1 MFAPH
6 AISTEG
12 SEAILEGAALQIIGE
27 NEHWYAVQCQPNRER
42 TAAFHLTNQGFS
54 VFLPLR
60 EKTRRHARRIDTVR
74 VPLFPGY
81 LFVCLDLNRDRWRSV
96 GGTVGVVRLVMHGDR
111 PSPAPRG
118 IVEALV
124 EACDSEQIL
133 HWQRELN
140 AGQEIRVINGPF
152 ADLFGQL
159 QAMTESGRLRVLLNI
174 MGGQTSVLLPIE
186 QVAAA
191 DSLL

>member
-1 MFAPH
+1 MPIGH
-6 AISTEG
+6 AISTEVY
-12 SEAILEGAALQIIGE
+12 EAVFGAAAFRTIDA
-27 NEHWYAVQCQPNRER
+27 NERWYAVQCQPNRER
-42 TAAFHLTNQGFS
+42 TAAFHLANQGFS

-81 LFVCLDLNRDRWRSV
+81 LFVCLDLERARWRSV
-96 GGTVGVVRLVMHGDR
+96 GGTVGVVRLVMHGER
-111 PSPAPRG
+111 PTPAPRG
-118 IVEALV
+118 VVEALI
-124 EACDSEQIL
+124 EACDSEQVI
-133 HWQRELN
+133 HWQHELN

-152 ADLFGQL
+152 AELLGQL
-159 QAMTESGRLRVLLNI
+159 ESMTESGRLRVLLNI
-174 MGGQTSVLLPIE
+174 MGGQTPVVLPIE